1 MWTLNVTLKKNCH
14 INHAKNMRDRKCFF
28 LKLKQDPDPGFKILI
43 CRFWIRPK
51 MGRIRNRFWIRPK
64 MGRIRNPDQDIGTG
78 TVPYGI
84 IRIRIGTVPTASG
97 FKSAALG
104 TSTVLQNYK

>member
-28 LKLKQDPDPGFKILI
+28 FKLKQDPDPGFKILI
-43 CRFWIRPK
+43 C
-51 MGRIRNRFWIRPK
+51 RFWIRPK

>member
-43 CRFWIRPK
+43 CRKNFYSQ
-51 MGRIRNRFWIRPK
+51 RIPEAWNQIPAEIKQAKNARCFRNQYQNHRH
-64 MGRIRNPDQDIGTG
+64 GQ
-78 TVPYGI
+78 
-84 IRIRIGTVPTASG
+84 
-97 FKSAALG
+97 AAAAHAV
-104 TSTVLQNYK
+104 T